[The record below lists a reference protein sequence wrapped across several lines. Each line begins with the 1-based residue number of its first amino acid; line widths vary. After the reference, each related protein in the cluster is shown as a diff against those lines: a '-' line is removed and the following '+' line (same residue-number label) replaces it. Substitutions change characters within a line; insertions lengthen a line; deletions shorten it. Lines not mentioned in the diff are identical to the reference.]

1 MKSNVNFND
10 LSKEEQLSILEN
22 PSYEDLEQAAQS
34 KYSQVRAAVF
44 LNEKSDQ
51 HILQKIFE
59 YEHQSS
65 HFNMHL
71 DLSHL
76 KDNVLSLLKWTLKTA
91 P

>member
-22 PSYEDLEQAAQS
+22 PSYEDLENAAHS
-34 KYSQVRAAVF
+34 KYPQVRAAAS

-51 HILQKIFE
+51 HIFQEIFE

-65 HFNMHL
+65 HFNMSL
-71 DLSHL
+71 ELSHL
-76 KDNVLSLLKWTLKTA
+76 KDSILSLLK
-91 P
+91 